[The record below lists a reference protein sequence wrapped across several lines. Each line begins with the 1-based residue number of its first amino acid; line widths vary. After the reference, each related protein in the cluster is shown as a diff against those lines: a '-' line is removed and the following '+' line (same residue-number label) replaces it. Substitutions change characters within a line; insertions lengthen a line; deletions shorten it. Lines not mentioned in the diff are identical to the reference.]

1 MLVPSRVSA
10 SVPRDGPLSHDA
22 TLASLAL
29 VVDGEAVDLTPAFD
43 PETTLYSATDT
54 GELVRVEAEPTKSEA
69 RVASYTVDGDETVM
83 DEGEDKE
90 APRFLLKEGAIT
102 AFSLEV
108 KAEDGATTRNY
119 HVGFARPSRQM
130 LPEISIEASRD
141 EYVAGLGSLVFT
153 LTRTGDTSSALG
165 VTFNVTQEEVWLS
178 TTSYDATF
186 TAGESEATVHLLEEH
201 FSKAV
206 TRSGN
211 LVAAVGAVAGYDTS
225 GTSAQVRVISQEGPA
240 IEVSL
245 EHTAYSFSESAGEVA
260 VLLVARAVPGLPYVS
275 SFQISFS
282 SAAREAVSGLGG
294 DYKPISELVS
304 FEPSDFEEE
313 GGSLVGRKEAL
324 VTIFEDDIHEE
335 DEEFELHPS
344 RSLALSFEIVPVGAN
359 GDICVGYCTDPYVVT
374 IVDDDDLD
382 LIVGMDQIEENGATS
397 STVTISMADGSTFSG
412 NTNITVH
419 FRGAASFGDDYTV
432 SPADSDTADGY
443 QVTATAGATS
453 VELTVTAVDDTIS
466 DPCEWVHVSTKSGQ
480 GAGYFT
486 GNRTIVIADND
497 LGAADDITP
506 IAVGLDGE
514 LSGGLT
520 ESDAGADR
528 YSFEA
533 TAGESYII
541 EVKHPMMFTAIG
553 ETGVGGDPIQVPG
566 YLVDPSILEITD
578 DQGTQVIG
586 EQGQGGFTLNF
597 ARAFFTPEDDG
608 THYIAVGAGHQDRTA
623 YGCYTISVRVD
634 DHADDFKTDPTVI
647 LHPGESLSAYIDSD
661 VATDDPGLNPWDW
674 KITPPLRQGG
684 ESDDVVRPRRGIES
698 LDDRDLFRY
707 EIADAGMYEVS
718 VSGQPTG
725 VGIWYIWDRQGNL
738 YAEST
743 TGPAETATLPHESG
757 TYYVEVGTPYESEGN
772 TGAYTISVN
781 AAN

>member
-1 MLVPSRVSA
+1 M
-10 SVPRDGPLSHDA
+10 
-22 TLASLAL
+22 
-29 VVDGEAVDLTPAFD
+29 
-43 PETTLYSATDT
+43 
-54 GELVRVEAEPTKSEA
+54 
-69 RVASYTVDGDETVM
+69 
-83 DEGEDKE
+83 
-90 APRFLLKEGAIT
+90 
-102 AFSLEV
+102 
-108 KAEDGATTRNY
+108 
-119 HVGFARPSRQM
+119 
-130 LPEISIEASRD
+130 
-141 EYVAGLGSLVFT
+141 
-153 LTRTGDTSSALG
+153 
-165 VTFNVTQEEVWLS
+165 
-178 TTSYDATF
+178 
-186 TAGESEATVHLLEEH
+186 
-201 FSKAV
+201 
-206 TRSGN
+206 
-211 LVAAVGAVAGYDTS
+211 AA
-225 GTSAQVRVISQEGPA
+225 
-240 IEVSL
+240 
-245 EHTAYSFSESAGEVA
+245 
-260 VLLVARAVPGLPYVS
+260 LLVARAVPGLPYVS

-359 GDICVGYCTDPYVVT
+359 GDICEGYCTDPYVVT
-374 IVDDDDLD
+374 IVDNDDLD
-382 LIVGMDQIEENGATS
+382 LFVGMDQIEENGATS

-412 NTNITVH
+412 DTNITFH

-453 VELTVTAVDDTIS
+453 VELTVTAVDD
-466 DPCEWVHVSTKSGQ
+466 
-480 GAGYFT
+480 
-486 GNRTIVIADND
+486 
-497 LGAADDITP
+497 ITP

-528 YSFEA
+528 FSFEA

-541 EVKHPMMFTAIG
+541 ELKHPMMFTAIG

-578 DQGTQVIG
+578 DQGTQVLG

-608 THYIAVGAGHQDRTA
+608 TYYIAVGAGHQGRTA
-623 YGCYTISVRVD
+623 YGCYTISVRAD

-647 LHPGESLSAYIDSD
+647 LHPGESLSASIDSD
-661 VATDDPGLNPWDW
+661 VATDDPGLHPWDW

-684 ESDDVVRPRRGIES
+684 ESEDVVRPRRGIES

-781 AAN
+781 TAS